1 MKDKIKISDIAQ
13 QCGVSISTVSL
24 ALNNKTGVSRE
35 TRSRVLQVAQEL
47 EYPIKSGVETDG
59 NHHLTTIG
67 MVVKTDPDIPP
78 TANPFYSKVIMGIE
92 DSCRREGINL
102 LLATLP
108 VDENNYP
115 LEIPQLLNSDI
126 VDGLLLVGTCL
137 QEPLLSSSGK
147 ETPPIVLVDGYSDDE
162 IYDTV
167 ISDNFRAAYQAVEFL
182 IGRGHRHIG
191 LLGSEANCYPSL
203 RDRRNGYLRAMKEN
217 KLDEIYLSNFNINR
231 SKGYQETLDLLKE
244 NPQITALFCVNDDVG
259 STAIRAIQSQG
270 MRVPEDISVIGFDDT
285 YLAVNTHPEL
295 TTMHVDTVAM
305 GRAAVH
311 LLSLRLANPE
321 SARMTLTIHPQLV
334 ERESVAF
341 HPSKF
346 LTTVVLRD

>member
-1 MKDKIKISDIAQ
+1 M
-13 QCGVSISTVSL
+13 
-24 ALNNKTGVSRE
+24 
-35 TRSRVLQVAQEL
+35 
-47 EYPIKSGVETDG
+47 
-59 NHHLTTIG
+59 
-67 MVVKTDPDIPP
+67 
-78 TANPFYSKVIMGIE
+78 
-92 DSCRREGINL
+92 
-102 LLATLP
+102 
-108 VDENNYP
+108 
-115 LEIPQLLNSDI
+115 
-126 VDGLLLVGTCL
+126 
-137 QEPLLSSSGK
+137 
-147 ETPPIVLVDGYSDDE
+147 
-162 IYDTV
+162 
-167 ISDNFRAAYQAVEFL
+167 ISDNFRAAYQAVAFL

-203 RDRRNGYLRAMKEN
+203 RDRRNGYLRSMKEN
-217 KLDEIYLSNFNINR
+217 KLDEIYISNFNINR

-259 STAIRAIQSQG
+259 STTIRAIQSQG

-346 LTTVVLRD
+346 LTTVVPRD